1 MACSPSGGEPS
12 RLPASSATIPG
23 TTHGGMPA
31 DGAGVHLGLDRAAAR
46 GPASSDG
53 GGQFVPRA
61 AATRHATERDAGLD
75 PCPTTFIT
83 TFLPID
89 LSSLIHI
96 ALTADLRLSIST
108 DIHTFMATR
117 ILDAQRRARG
127 SRSPFTY
134 RHPYR
139 HAYRKGLSKSTSGAW
154 STPRGVNHHP
164 YLIPYNSR
172 SAPYG
177 NPQGR
182 GRGQSRKVSPRSAAA
197 DLKTPP
203 RRSTRHQ

>member
-1 MACSPSGGEPS
+1 MCAHACLHGHMRRWGPSCIQRSLQGCMDACV
-12 RLPASSATIPG
+12 RAYVHAYRDVYLHACLPIWIPAKMG
-23 TTHGGMPA
+23 
-31 DGAGVHLGLDRAAAR
+31 
-46 GPASSDG
+46 
-53 GGQFVPRA
+53 
-61 AATRHATERDAGLD
+61 AGLD

-154 STPRGVNHHP
+154 STPRGVDHHP